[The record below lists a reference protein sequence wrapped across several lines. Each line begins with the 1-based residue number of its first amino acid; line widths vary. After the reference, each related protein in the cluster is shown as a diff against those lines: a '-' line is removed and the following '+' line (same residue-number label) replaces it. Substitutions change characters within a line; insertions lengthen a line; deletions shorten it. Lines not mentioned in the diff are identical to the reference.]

1 MSAREAI
8 LSAVHA
14 ALGGRTVD
22 ACRVTEEA
30 RELLGDPAAI
40 RPQLMAPDLVEAFV
54 ARATSAKLIGT
65 SVDRIAQVS
74 EFPGAVGR
82 YLTAQGLPA
91 ELVLQP
97 SPELQALDWSNF
109 EVRSEMA
116 PDERVGVG
124 VARWAVA
131 ETGSLV
137 FHSGE
142 DTPILFNFLPL
153 HHIVLVRA
161 STVLA
166 YLEDYSNAFATTGE
180 RQPRNVNIIT
190 GASGTTD
197 IEGILVRGAHGPRN
211 LHIVIA
217 K

>member
-14 ALGGRTVD
+14 ALGGREVD

-40 RPQLMAPDLVEAFV
+40 RPQLMAHDLVEAFV

-91 ELVLQP
+91 AAGTAAITRVA
-97 SPELQALDWSNF
+97 SPRLEQLRGPFGD
-109 EVRSEMA
+109 
-116 PDERVGVG
+116 G
-124 VARWAVA
+124 AR
-131 ETGSLV
+131 
-137 FHSGE
+137 
-142 DTPILFNFLPL
+142 
-153 HHIVLVRA
+153 
-161 STVLA
+161 
-166 YLEDYSNAFATTGE
+166 
-180 RQPRNVNIIT
+180 
-190 GASGTTD
+190 
-197 IEGILVRGAHGPRN
+197 
-211 LHIVIA
+211 
-217 K
+217 